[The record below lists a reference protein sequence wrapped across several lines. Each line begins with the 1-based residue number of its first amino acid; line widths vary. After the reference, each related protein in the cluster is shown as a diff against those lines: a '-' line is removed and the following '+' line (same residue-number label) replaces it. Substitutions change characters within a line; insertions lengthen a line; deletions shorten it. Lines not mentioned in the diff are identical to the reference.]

1 MENERGHSQ
10 SRHFNFPDFPFRI
23 PVVTLAL
30 MKRVLASLLLLVYF
44 TVSTGFVV
52 SLHYCM
58 DRFDSA
64 ELGRSAAGKCQKCG
78 MHKDGCCH
86 DEVKVVKLQLAHVV
100 AHAQISNLEAPLPPA
115 ATPPAFEQILFD
127 TESSV
132 FHAAHGPPLGQPPAY
147 LLYGVFRL

>member
-1 MENERGHSQ
+1 
-10 SRHFNFPDFPFRI
+10 
-23 PVVTLAL
+23 

-52 SLHYCM
+52 SMHYCM

-64 ELGRSAAGKCQKCG
+64 ELGHAADSKCQKCG

-100 AHAQISNLEAPLPPA
+100 AHAQIQNLEAPLPPVS
-115 ATPPAFEQILFD
+115 TPIAFEPVLFD
-127 TESSV
+127 KDLPIY
-132 FHAAHGPPLGQPPAY
+132 HAAHGPPLGQPPAY
-147 LLYGVFRL
+147 LLNGVFRL